1 MIDIQALFV
10 AVSLMVALGVLL
22 ATILAIANKKLHVFE
37 DPRIDVVE
45 GMLPSANCGACGEP
59 GCRAFA
65 EKVVKGGATPG
76 QCTVSSS
83 DGREDIAHF
92 LGVDVGAQEK
102 RVARLACAGGNNV
115 ARQRVEY
122 LGLPTCQAAHLV
134 AGGGKGCVWGCLG
147 LGDCERVCDF
157 GAITMNEW
165 GLPVVDEEKCTAC
178 NDCVE
183 VCPKD
188 LFSLHPISH
197 KLWVACK
204 NEVFGEDAEI
214 ECEVA
219 CTACGRCAADAPE
232 GIIEMKNNLAVIDYS
247 KIEKVTDTCIQ
258 RCPTG
263 AIVWLGE
270 KGWVKKGVGAKGII
284 RKTPLPIG

>member
-1 MIDIQALFV
+1 
-10 AVSLMVALGVLL
+10 MVALGVLL

>member
-1 MIDIQALFV
+1 VIDIQALFV

-134 AGGGKGCVWGCLG
+134 AGGGKGCVWG
-147 LGDCERVCDF
+147 
-157 GAITMNEW
+157 
-165 GLPVVDEEKCTAC
+165 
-178 NDCVE
+178 
-183 VCPKD
+183 
-188 LFSLHPISH
+188 
-197 KLWVACK
+197 
-204 NEVFGEDAEI
+204 
-214 ECEVA
+214 
-219 CTACGRCAADAPE
+219 
-232 GIIEMKNNLAVIDYS
+232 
-247 KIEKVTDTCIQ
+247 
-258 RCPTG
+258 
-263 AIVWLGE
+263 
-270 KGWVKKGVGAKGII
+270 
-284 RKTPLPIG
+284 

>member
-1 MIDIQALFV
+1 
-10 AVSLMVALGVLL
+10 
-22 ATILAIANKKLHVFE
+22 
-37 DPRIDVVE
+37 
-45 GMLPSANCGACGEP
+45 
-59 GCRAFA
+59 
-65 EKVVKGGATPG
+65 
-76 QCTVSSS
+76 
-83 DGREDIAHF
+83 
-92 LGVDVGAQEK
+92 
-102 RVARLACAGGNNV
+102 
-115 ARQRVEY
+115 
-122 LGLPTCQAAHLV
+122 
-134 AGGGKGCVWGCLG
+134 
-147 LGDCERVCDF
+147 
-157 GAITMNEW
+157 MNEW